1 MSAYIRNDG
10 RRGNVMPFKKDASN
24 ARKTAKKPARRKR
37 RGTGSSAFSKAFNRY
52 NDGKVSLEGLKMVF
66 LYLSYRL
73 GYGMERTAAKA
84 GEGLSVFFGELY
96 RVASA
101 FGERFADFVEK
112 LYAIFMDDLGEPI
125 RVISDAF
132 ATIRSFRERNKA
144 SAKSGDKSKGSIT
157 GYITR
162 GVKRNKHHAM
172 TLISYA
178 APVVAAIFFFGIVQY
193 TFSREYGMNVFINDE
208 NVGTIKNYS
217 VLESADKMIEGQL
230 VSTGEQTWELDA
242 TVRVTG
248 IGNKQTLDARQLTNN
263 ILNASNED
271 IVSASGLYV
280 NGEFRGAVENRDRLT
295 RALDSLKAPY
305 ENGDPNR
312 TVSFVEDVSV
322 VNGIFFTDSI
332 VPESELTE
340 LVHGEVSGEKRYTVV
355 SGDSPSKIASTNGI
369 TTKTLYSLNPG
380 LEGGGLW
387 VGDELVV
394 SASVPF
400 LQVKYTERS
409 VREVDI
415 PYKTVTEKNNSM
427 ALGTTKISQQGEYGI
442 REEVVDSLY
451 IDGIYQGE
459 TIVQSTVT
467 KEPVTKII
475 QSGTL
480 WNGQVVTGG
489 TGRIIWP
496 VPGFTRLSRGF
507 VGRYPRHDGLDIP
520 APWGT
525 PIVAA
530 DSGVVTTALY
540 TNRGYGIY
548 CVINHGSYATLYGH
562 CSALYVSVGQQVS
575 KGQVIGRV
583 GSTGNS
589 TGPHCHFE
597 VQVGKTRYNPF
608 NWM

>member
-1 MSAYIRNDG
+1 
-10 RRGNVMPFKKDASN
+10 MPFKKDDN
-24 ARKTAKKPARRKR
+24 APKKAKRPAAKKKR
-37 RGTGSSAFSKAFNRY
+37 RTGSSAFSKAFNRY
-52 NDGKVSLEGLKMVF
+52 NDGKVSFEGLKMVF
-66 LYLSYRL
+66 LYMSYRL
-73 GYGMERTAAKA
+73 GYGMEKAVEKA
-84 GEGLSVFFGELY
+84 GEILSVFFNGLY
-96 RVASA
+96 KAASA
-101 FGERFADFVEK
+101 FGERFTDFAEK
-112 LYAIFMDDLGEPI
+112 LYVVVMDDLGEPLRLI
-125 RVISDAF
+125 NVALS
-132 ATIRSFRERNKA
+132 TIRSVRESNKA
-144 SAKSGDKSKGSIT
+144 SAKAGEKDKTSIT
-157 GYITR
+157 RYISR
-162 GVKRNKHHAM
+162 GVKRNRHHAK
-172 TLISYA
+172 TLASYA
-178 APVVAAIFFFGIVQY
+178 APFVAALFFFGVVRY

-230 VSTGEQTWELDA
+230 VSTGEQTWELNA
-242 TVRVTG
+242 TVKVTG
-248 IGNKQTLDARQLTNN
+248 VGNQPTLDARQLSNN

-280 NGEFRGAVENRDRLT
+280 NGEFRGAVENRDRLN
-295 RALDSLKAPY
+295 RALASLKAPY

-332 VPESELTE
+332 VPEGELTE
-340 LVHGEVSGEKRYTVV
+340 LVNGEVSGEKRYTVV
-355 SGDSPSKIASTNGI
+355 SGDSPSKIASKNGI

-387 VGDELVV
+387 PGDELVV

-400 LQVKYTERS
+400 LQVQYTERS

-451 IDGIYQGE
+451 IDGIFQGE

-489 TGRIIWP
+489 SGRIIWP
-496 VPGFTRLSRGF
+496 VPGYPRLSRGF
-507 VGRYPRHDGLDIP
+507 VGQYPRHDGLDIP
-520 APWGT
+520 APTGT

-530 DSGVVTTALY
+530 DSGVVTKALY

-575 KGQVIGRV
+575 QGQVIGRV

-597 VQVGKTRYNPF
+597 VQVGKVRYNPF

>member
-1 MSAYIRNDG
+1 
-10 RRGNVMPFKKDASN
+10 MPFKKDADN
-24 ARKTAKKPARRKR
+24 ARKTAKKPARKRKR
-37 RGTGSSAFSKAFNRY
+37 RNGNSIFSKAFNRY
-52 NDGKVSLEGLKMVF
+52 NDGKVSFEGLRMLF
-66 LYLSYRL
+66 LYLSYRV
-73 GYGMERTAAKA
+73 GYGMEKAAAKA
-84 GEGLSVFFGELY
+84 GKGLSIFFGGLY
-96 RVASA
+96 KAASA
-101 FGERFADFVEK
+101 FGERFADFAEK
-112 LYAIFMDDLGEPI
+112 LYVVVMDDLGEPI
-125 RVISDAF
+125 RVITDAL
-132 ATIRSFRERNKA
+132 ATIKSFRER
-144 SAKSGDKSKGSIT
+144 DRELSKNGEKKQGSLT
-157 GYITR
+157 KYISL
-162 GVKRNKHHAM
+162 GVKRNRHHAR
-172 TLISYA
+172 TIISYV
-178 APVVAAIFFFGIVQY
+178 APVIAALFFFGIVRY
-193 TFSREYGMNVFINDE
+193 TFSRDYGMNVFINDE

-230 VSTGEQTWELDA
+230 VSTGDQTWELNA
-242 TVRVTG
+242 TVKVTG
-248 IGNKQTLDARQLTNN
+248 IGGKQTLDARQLSNN

-271 IVSASGLYV
+271 IVSATGLYV
-280 NGEFRGAVENRDRLT
+280 NGEFRGAVENRDRLN
-295 RALDSLKAPY
+295 RALDALKAPY

-332 VPESELTE
+332 VSESKLTE
-340 LVHGEVSGEKRYTVV
+340 MVNGEVSGEKRYTVV
-355 SGDSPSKIASTNGI
+355 SGDTPSGIASKNGI
-369 TTKTLYSLNPG
+369 TTRTLYNLNPG

-387 VGDELVV
+387 PGDELVV

-400 LQVKYTERS
+400 LQVQYTERS
-409 VREVDI
+409 VREVQI
-415 PYKTVTEKNNSM
+415 PFKTVTEKNNSM

-451 IDGIYQGE
+451 IDGIFQGE

-489 TGRIIWP
+489 SGRIIWP

-520 APWGT
+520 APSGT

-575 KGQVIGRV
+575 QGQVIARV

-597 VQVGKTRYNPF
+597 VQVGKVRYNPF